1 MHLAADL
8 HQMRTQ
14 AVVPGDHD
22 VQGLLEYLD
31 IQRACGRRGNR
42 RPELNAYAAA
52 MHMHMHTPCHVAE
65 GHTKSIHMHMH
76 TPCHVAEGHTKNV
89 SAIYSK

>member
-1 MHLAADL
+1 
-8 HQMRTQ
+8 
-14 AVVPGDHD
+14 
-22 VQGLLEYLD
+22 
-31 IQRACGRRGNR
+31 
-42 RPELNAYAAA
+42 